1 MIGIKSPPRTG
12 PIIPEIFICSPPSV
26 FAEASSSLE
35 TISATTD
42 EEAGEPNA
50 KPRLK
55 RNTLA
60 RMTYGLSKCI
70 SPRIIRQ
77 NAIEACHRFTAHKI
91 LLRSTMS
98 ARAPAGSVKR
108 ANGRA
113 ESVDISEIRKA
124 ESSRP
129 TQDGKGRG
137 VMRRDAGPGNDG
149 GQPQFFKD
157 RISQRQPDGGVA
169 CGSGHVRSGTV
180 PKRRLLTSSPPVALH
195 VV

>member
-1 MIGIKSPPRTG
+1 M
-12 PIIPEIFICSPPSV
+12 
-26 FAEASSSLE
+26 E

-124 ESSRP
+124 ESST
-129 TQDGKGRG
+129 TQDRKGRG
-137 VMRRDAGPGNDG
+137 VMRRDAALRNDG

-169 CGSGHVRSGTV
+169 CGSGHVEERKAGSE
-180 PKRRLLTSSPPVALH
+180 RRLLTSSPPVALH
-195 VV
+195 VVRCGVCLGALG